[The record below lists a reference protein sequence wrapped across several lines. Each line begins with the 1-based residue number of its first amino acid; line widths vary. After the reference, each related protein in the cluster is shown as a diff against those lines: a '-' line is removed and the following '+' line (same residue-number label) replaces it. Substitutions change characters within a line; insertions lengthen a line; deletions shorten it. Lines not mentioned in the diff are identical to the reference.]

1 MSRQPNVLVF
11 ITDQQRSDTMACYG
25 NDWIQAPRLNAF
37 ANECFV
43 FEHPYSAQPV
53 CTPARATLL
62 TGLYPHA
69 AGMMKNNILLD
80 PEIKS
85 IAEMMSDDYHKAYYG
100 KWHLGQETTRQHG
113 FDEWLPVFE
122 LPWVIDHPDTPYH
135 QFLLGNGIEPDRTTE
150 AGHRVFSARLRADLP
165 VHLTMAHFL
174 AEKAAEFLMQDHDKP
189 FMLQVHCPEPHPPCA
204 GPLAEIHDPNELPLG
219 PAFMQY
225 PEDAS
230 LFNRLRAD
238 RHMAPKGSGAIEKE
252 AAEQK
257 AREFRAQYY
266 GMVTL
271 IDQALG
277 IMLDALEKS
286 GQADNTVVVFGSDHG
301 EMAGDHGMMEKRAFY
316 EESAKVPLM
325 MRIPW
330 LGRENRM
337 IPGNIGHVDL
347 VPTLLDLMEQP
358 VPEHLQ
364 GVSRVPV
371 LEGTETLSDN
381 DVFIQW
387 NGLGDRNLG
396 SPQINLI
403 ASVPWRSIVMADR
416 WKLNLC
422 AGDQCELF
430 DLNSDLHELVNL
442 FDDPTHR
449 DRIRD
454 MAAKIRLWQYETG
467 DDAPLPTV

>member
-1 MSRQPNVLVF
+1 MSQQPNVLVF
-11 ITDQQRSDTMACYG
+11 ITDQQRSDTMSCYG
-25 NDWIQAPRLNAF
+25 NNWIQAPRLNAF
-37 ANECFV
+37 SEESFV

-113 FDEWLPVFE
+113 FDEWVPVFE

-135 QFLLGNGIEPDRTTE
+135 QFLLENGIEPDTTTA
-150 AGHRVFSARLRADLP
+150 AGHRVFSAKQRIELP

-174 AEKAAEFLMQDHDKP
+174 AEQAAKFIKQDHDKP
-189 FMLQVHCPEPHPPCA
+189 FMLQVHCPEPHPPVG
-204 GPLAEIHDPNELPLG
+204 GPLADLHDPNELPLG
-219 PAFMQY
+219 PAFMHY

-238 RHMAPKGSGAIEKE
+238 RHMAPKGASEEEQKT
-252 AAEQK
+252 AEQK
-257 AREFRAQYY
+257 ARVFRGKYY
-266 GMVTL
+266 GLVTL

-277 IMLDALEKS
+277 IMLDALEES
-286 GQADNTVVVFGSDHG
+286 GLADNTIVMFGSDHG

-316 EESAKVPLM
+316 EESAKVPWLM
-325 MRIPW
+325 RVPS
-330 LGRENRM
+330 LGREHKM

-347 VPTLLDLMEQP
+347 VPTLLDLMNQP
-358 VPEHLQ
+358 VPDHLQ
-364 GVSRVPV
+364 GTSRVPV
-371 LEGTETLSDN
+371 LEGNETLEDN
-381 DVFIQW
+381 DAFIQW

-396 SPQINLI
+396 APEINLI
-403 ASVPWRSIVMADR
+403 ASVPWRSIVTADR

-422 AGDQCELF
+422 AGDQCELY
-430 DLNSDLHELVNL
+430 DLNNDPHELVNE
-442 FDDPTHR
+442 FDNPDHR
-449 DRIRD
+449 DRIRM
-454 MAAKIRLWQYETG
+454 MAAKIRVWQHETG
-467 DDAPLPTV
+467 DEAPLPSV